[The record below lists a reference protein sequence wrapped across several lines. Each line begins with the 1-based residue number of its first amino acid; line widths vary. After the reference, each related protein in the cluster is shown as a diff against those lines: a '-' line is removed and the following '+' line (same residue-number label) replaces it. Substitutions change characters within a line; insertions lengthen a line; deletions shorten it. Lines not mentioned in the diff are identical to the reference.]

1 VPRLNRR
8 PGRRL
13 SDDEQRW
20 LRSRSQGLTVPGAS
34 SPLEAVARVVGVQAQ
49 DSSAARLGIRA
60 RSDGL
65 DAQTLDHAISVSR
78 SIIRTWAMRGTLHML
93 AAADVH
99 WVVGLIGHRFIGK
112 YRRTRLAL
120 GLTDALLER
129 AVDTL
134 PAVLRGSAPV
144 TRSEL
149 VDRLRNAGVKI
160 SAKGQAPAHLVV
172 VASLQGILCCGPD
185 TDSGKSTYVLL
196 DEWVPRQNGKPADP
210 LAELARRYL
219 LGHGPASASD
229 FAAWSGLPTVEAR
242 EAIGRVADNFEEAV
256 IHGESA
262 WFQVPAGS
270 GAHCVRLL
278 GGFDVYLLAYRQRAF
293 ALDPLHSARVHP
305 GGGLIRPVV
314 LVDGHVEGTWHW
326 RNGQLGVEWFGQER
340 HGFAQEADDVA
351 RFLLRT

>member
-1 VPRLNRR
+1 MIRTA
-8 PGRRL
+8 GRRL
-13 SDDEQRW
+13 SDAEQRR
-20 LRSRSQGLTVPGAS
+20 LRSRSQGLAVPRAS
-34 SPLEAVARVVGVQAQ
+34 SPLEAVARIVGVQAQ

-60 RSDGL
+60 RSEGL
-65 DAQTLDHAISVSR
+65 DANTLDNAIGVSR

-93 AAADVH
+93 AAGDVH
-99 WVVGLIGHRFIGK
+99 WVVELLGHRFITK

-120 GLTDALLER
+120 GLTDSLLER
-129 AVDTL
+129 AVGAL
-134 PAVLRGSAPV
+134 PAVLRGTPPV

-149 VDRLRNAGVKI
+149 VDRLCDAGITI

-185 TDSGKSTYVLL
+185 TLSGKSTYVLL
-196 DEWVPRQNGKPADP
+196 DEWSPRQNGKPADL

-219 LGHGPASASD
+219 LGHGPASATD

-242 EAIGRVADNFEEAV
+242 DAIGRVADDFEEAV
-256 IHGESA
+256 IHGERA
-262 WFQVPAGS
+262 WFQVPTGS
-270 GAHCVRLL
+270 ESHSVRLL
-278 GGFDVYLLAYRQRAF
+278 GGFDVYLLAYRRRAF

-326 RNGQLGVEWFGQER
+326 RSGRIGVEWFGPER
-340 HGFAQEADDVA
+340 KGFQQEADDVA
-351 RFLLRT
+351 RFLLRK